1 MNAYI
6 KHIMRKENCP
16 FNINIKYVFYSNLR
30 KGFKYM
36 IGGEICV
43 KIKEIIIRKFKN
55 NTYEMTLYDK
65 DGACLHIVGDNN
77 LEVLLKEALENIKE
91 VQI

>member
-1 MNAYI
+1 
-6 KHIMRKENCP
+6 
-16 FNINIKYVFYSNLR
+16 
-30 KGFKYM
+30 M

-91 VQI
+91 L

>member
-1 MNAYI
+1 
-6 KHIMRKENCP
+6 
-16 FNINIKYVFYSNLR
+16 
-30 KGFKYM
+30 M

-55 NTYEMTLYDK
+55 NRYEMTLYDK
-65 DGACLHIVGDNN
+65 DGAFLHIVGDNN